1 LGKLSINSQ
10 NFYFQV
16 PSPIDDQLLSI
27 SAQNSPFD
35 STLDFG
41 YHYGQMNGLDDS
53 MLYGEE
59 SKEFGHSM
67 DFDSNGIFDHGNNG
81 NSLGW
86 PENSEDF
93 ATLESNGSGGDALG
107 LPFQSDDLSTDLL
120 LSDF

>member
-1 LGKLSINSQ
+1 M
-10 NFYFQV
+10 
-16 PSPIDDQLLSI
+16 DDQPLSI

-35 STLDFG
+35 DTFDFG
-41 YHYGQMNGLDDS
+41 HPYGNLAALDDP
-53 MLYGEE
+53 MLYEEE
-59 SKEFGHSM
+59 SKGFGHYM